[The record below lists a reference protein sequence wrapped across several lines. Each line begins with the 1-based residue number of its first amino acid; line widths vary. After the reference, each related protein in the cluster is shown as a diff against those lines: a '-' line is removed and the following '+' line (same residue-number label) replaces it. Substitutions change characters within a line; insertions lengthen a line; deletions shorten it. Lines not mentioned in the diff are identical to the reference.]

1 MVSIFS
7 LGLLSLH
14 ILKKYAI
21 LSLEK
26 AVLATFWASSLR
38 GARIRHKLQNPVY
51 LDFSNHLGCQL
62 TENKR
67 ENFPPSEG
75 YPLTAQPGLL
85 VKYSA
90 SHSLSKKYIFLITQL
105 GLTLKPEVR

>member
-26 AVLATFWASSLR
+26 AVLAIFWASSLG
-38 GARIRHKLQNPVY
+38 GARIRHQTQNPVY
-51 LDFSNHLGCQL
+51 HDFSNHLGYQL

-67 ENFPPSEG
+67 ENFPPSG
-75 YPLTAQPGLL
+75 GRKVPAQPGL
-85 VKYSA
+85 
-90 SHSLSKKYIFLITQL
+90 
-105 GLTLKPEVR
+105 